1 MNTLLKVLVFLL
13 FVSCAG
19 ITPLSQDNW
28 QRYYSSDFLNTIKEI
43 IVLRQNDQWE
53 EAAQLLMGLDEET
66 LTPTERAFRRNLI
79 GVHFLN
85 DKNFEKSLINFSQ
98 ALSYEVEDP
107 SLISKLNLNISNA
120 NFQLGLFEDALRSLS
135 EVQLQYLDKKS
146 KKGFYE
152 LNYQIALYV
161 EDKDLKQKSVIGV
174 VMNLEDDPLSET
186 EKERMQEL
194 RIIVKKMGLSEKESL
209 AQKFLE
215 DPNIYSIKI
224 VNEVIENLNQSS
236 SSDRAKNLIGI
247 FEKKSRGIPR
257 LELLYD
263 DLIARIGTLSS
274 VDVKGI
280 GVALPLSGKYKKFG
294 IRILRGIELAFSKEL
309 LNDQFRLIVEDTQ
322 SSSIVGKDIIQ
333 KLLDKHRVSTIISG
347 IEPDSATAYY
357 EKTKKANVLYL
368 SLSKVLTK
376 AESKDELLI
385 EVPGSIESEVGEL
398 VRLMEMD
405 LDFSKVAI
413 VYPDSLMGERYLKEF
428 WRASKNSKIRVADA
442 VSFSPRDKDLRAP
455 IKDLLGLKYKRE
467 RVEELEV
474 LESLYSKEKSVI
486 RRVQK
491 LKPLINYDWV
501 FLPATP
507 LNAAQI
513 IPSFGYYDAPNE
525 LIVGTTNWESN
536 LIKRLSKTSKGINFL
551 SRENELDQSYKNDF
565 KAKYNYLPKIAE
577 ERGILAISIIKS
589 LFSSG
594 DLDFISNRSEL
605 RRFVIGVGQINT
617 VLGKLELNGGTWRQM
632 FNLAHYRYGKVIK
645 NLRLT
650 KKLEELKMQ
659 RAEIEN

>member
-1 MNTLLKVLVFLL
+1 MNTLLKVLVFLFL
-13 FVSCAG
+13 ASCAG
-19 ITPLSQDNW
+19 ITPLSQENW
-28 QRYYSSDFLNTIKEI
+28 QKYYSSSFLSTIKEI

-53 EAAQLLMGLDEET
+53 EAAQLLMGLDEES
-66 LTPTERAFRRNLI
+66 LTSTEKAFRRNLI

-85 DKNFEKSLINFSQ
+85 NKNFEKSLINFSQ
-98 ALSYEVEDP
+98 ALSFEIDDP
-107 SLISKLNLNISNA
+107 SLFSKLNLNTANA

-135 EVQLQYLDKKS
+135 AVKLKYLDKKS
-146 KKGFYE
+146 RKGFYE

-161 EDKDLKQKSVIGV
+161 EDRDLKQKSVIGV

-194 RIIVKKMGLSEKESL
+194 RILVKKMDLSQKESL
-209 AQKFLE
+209 AEKFLE
-215 DPNIYSIKI
+215 DPNIYSIKVVSEI
-224 VNEVIENLNQSS
+224 IESLNQSS
-236 SSDRAKNLIGI
+236 NNDRAKKLISV
-247 FEKKSRGIPR
+247 FEKKSKESPK
-257 LELLYD
+257 LESLYD
-263 DLIARIGTLSS
+263 DLVARIGSLSS
-274 VDVKGI
+274 VDVKAI

-294 IRILRGIELAFSKEL
+294 IRILRGIELAYSKEL
-309 LNDQFRLIVEDTQ
+309 INDQFRLIVEDTQ
-322 SSSIVGKDIIQ
+322 SSSIVGKQVIQ
-333 KLLDKHRVSTIISG
+333 RLLNKHRVSTVIAG

-385 EVPGSIESEVGEL
+385 EVPGSIESEVSEL
-398 VRLMEMD
+398 VRLMEAN
-405 LDFSKVAI
+405 LDVSEVAI
-413 VYPDSLMGERYLKEF
+413 VYPDNLMGEKYLKEF
-428 WRASKNSKIRVADA
+428 WRAAKNSKIRIADA
-442 VSFSPRDKDLRAP
+442 VSFSPKDKDLRAP

-467 RVEELEV
+467 RVEELEI

-525 LIVGTTNWESN
+525 LIVGTMNWESN
-536 LIKRLSKTSKGINFL
+536 LIRRLSKTSKGINFL
-551 SRENELDQSYKNDF
+551 SRENELDQIIKSDF

-577 ERGILAISIIKS
+577 ERGILAISILKS

-594 DLDFISNRSEL
+594 DLGFVSNRSEL
-605 RRFVIGVGQINT
+605 RGFIASAGELNT
-617 VLGKLELNGGTWRQM
+617 ILGKLELTDGTWRQM
-632 FNLAHYRYGKVIK
+632 FMLAHYRYGKVVK

-650 KKLEELKMQ
+650 KKLKDLKIQ